1 MRTTNGGHAR
11 QQIYAASRAL
21 VAAALLLLPVTY
33 ARADGGEGP
42 TIVVDAHGTFP
53 PPGISEQPVTCVLP
67 PFLAAYSSIQP
78 AIHAAPAGATI
89 LICPGTYPELVTINK
104 SVTMRG
110 VNNPAANTG
119 AAVITLPNGG
129 QGVAANYAD
138 GINFGGSGFA
148 SAIAQILVKAA
159 KVSISNLGV
168 DASNTFT
175 TCPAPS
181 LIGIVFSGGASGTVS
196 RIAVRNQNVR
206 VPNGGVGYYCNLV
219 SSHAGV
225 GIFADSSAN
234 SISVLDSRIHGF
246 DLFGI
251 WLTLPGSPVVNEN
264 VITGIDISQGT
275 PCDNIVL
282 QNTAGGQ
289 VNHNIVT
296 SCSGNGIVVLNASQ
310 PVSVSANT
318 ISPGYIEG
326 LPPGTPAG
334 GFGGATGIFAGSNS
348 APVTISYN
356 TISGGFS
363 GIQVSAPPG
372 SAGATIQN
380 NEVSCVG
387 SMPTNAVFTVGP
399 VRVGIAVTP
408 SSASTVTNNTINDA
422 AFGIA
427 GVSGNNVSANNFLNV
442 TTLTQ
447 P

>member
-1 MRTTNGGHAR
+1 MCSTITTHSRR
-11 QQIYAASRAL
+11 QTARAL
-21 VAAALLLLPVTY
+21 FAAALLILPATY
-33 ARADGGEGP
+33 AKADGEGGP
-42 TIVVDAHGTFP
+42 TIVVDAHGIFP
-53 PPGISEQPVTCVLP
+53 PPGVAGGPTTCVTT
-67 PFLAAYSSIQP
+67 PFLTAYSSIQP
-78 AIHAAPAGATI
+78 AVNAAPAGATI
-89 LICPGTYPELVTINK
+89 LICPGTYPELVTIKK

-110 VNNPAANTG
+110 VTNPAANTG

-138 GINFGGSGFA
+138 GSNFGGSGFA
-148 SAIAQILVKAA
+148 SAIAQIFVKAA
-159 KVSISNLGV
+159 RVSISNISV

-175 TCPAPS
+175 TCSVPS

-196 RIAVRNQNVR
+196 RVAVRNQNVR
-206 VPNGGVGYYCNLV
+206 VTNGGVGYYCTLT
-219 SSHAGV
+219 SFHAGV
-225 GIFADSSAN
+225 GIFADASAN
-234 SISVLDSRIHGF
+234 SISVVDSRIHGF
-246 DLFGI
+246 DQFGI

-275 PCDNIVL
+275 TCSNIVL

-289 VNHNIVT
+289 VNDNIVT
-296 SCSGNGIVVLNASQ
+296 SCSGDGIAVLNASQ

-326 LPPGTPAG
+326 LPPGIPGAG
-334 GFGGATGIFAGSNS
+334 GNGGATGIFAGSNS

-356 TISGGFS
+356 TISGGLS
-363 GIQVSAPPG
+363 GISVYAPPG

-387 SMPTNAVFTVGP
+387 FMPTNAVFIVGA
-399 VRVGIAVTP
+399 VRVGIGVTP

-427 GVSGNNVSANNFLNV
+427 GVSGNNVSGNNFLNV